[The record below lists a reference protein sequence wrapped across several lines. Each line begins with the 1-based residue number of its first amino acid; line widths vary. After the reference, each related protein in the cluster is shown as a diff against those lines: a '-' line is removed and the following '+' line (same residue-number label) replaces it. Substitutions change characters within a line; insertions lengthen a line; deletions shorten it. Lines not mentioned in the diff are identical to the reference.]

1 MSPPRNRPGPRTLEA
16 IRMPKLLVDQEWYE
30 PTQPH
35 AVVDTAYESL
45 LVTRAGVLYP
55 GFATVPFR
63 LRISN
68 DRGMSSP
75 HLALVDTAYRGWW
88 LVLLETGPAPTADYV
103 TKQAEVLRAER
114 YGRDVARLLAQ
125 RNTVLEAEPL
135 EHMLSREMPGVFV
148 LLAHP
153 PAPAIE
159 EPEVRIGIAEI
170 FRSASGVD
178 ILRINGAQPTPPE
191 ETVGT
196 CTRDAQVAPSLLR
209 LTLAPGANM
218 TFPPTC
224 DIEVSGSHSVWGVRP
239 HGSNFWLV
247 PESSVTLPVHCHSFR
262 LVRSESGRLRLIPH
276 AR

>member
-1 MSPPRNRPGPRTLEA
+1 MTNVSLGRYGHGSGRYIEDGLHPGSSQEAHRCRRVNPYASGAAYRFPPRATRPVMAGRAPRPRRPGADPLVFSGASMSPPRNRPGPRTLEA

-125 RNTVLEAEPL
+125 RNTVLEAE
-135 EHMLSREMPGVFV
+135 
-148 LLAHP
+148 
-153 PAPAIE
+153 I
-159 EPEVRIGIAEI
+159 
-170 FRSASGVD
+170 
-178 ILRINGAQPTPPE
+178 
-191 ETVGT
+191 
-196 CTRDAQVAPSLLR
+196 
-209 LTLAPGANM
+209 
-218 TFPPTC
+218 
-224 DIEVSGSHSVWGVRP
+224 
-239 HGSNFWLV
+239 
-247 PESSVTLPVHCHSFR
+247 
-262 LVRSESGRLRLIPH
+262 
-276 AR
+276 